1 MDIKKKITQE
11 LEIRPAQTEAVIKL
25 IDEGNT
31 IPFISRYR
39 KDVTGGMND
48 EQLRAAGVPAG
59 LVRMS
64 CGLESREDL
73 IADIS
78 QALDAI

>member
-48 EQLRAAGVPAG
+48 EQLRAFDER
-59 LVRMS
+59 LKYLRN
-64 CGLESREDL
+64 LEERK
-73 IADIS
+73 ATV
-78 QALDAI
+78 